1 MSSPNYKSIARLHEG
16 GGEMAQLPNP
26 WIANKARNVDL
37 ASSHLF
43 IMLSENGSLHGCNL
57 SQTIAQTWSN
67 MRVLYKALLRRV
79 TLLIVDSQGHG
90 TMMRARLRSGRLMQM
105 ATCRVADGATSSFT
119 NLVSVFDIGS
129 YACDSFDDA
138 RIRTLLPKGI
148 WIRYDQPLAEKSTQA
163 GMGAR
168 EQLPK
173 FLIRDAATS

>member
-1 MSSPNYKSIARLHEG
+1 
-16 GGEMAQLPNP
+16 MAQLPNP